1 MKKKI
6 VLLGLMLQ
14 ASSSMFAQTA
24 NSRSD
29 INSMLSSWLIP
40 AIGLLMLGGFIGLV
54 IYNQEA
60 LRGKNGLSKQ
70 DGWISVG
77 EGMIF
82 IVVGIAAIGFIAS
95 KLASMNCKVYRG
107 LDSPCKIKGLLS
119 HYFYIVF
126 CAYLVSFVFVLF
138 SFSSILQKGTVLS
151 FLMEA
156 VIELGIPTALYVYF
170 YRKSD
175 KVKIRKD
182 NRVIT
187 ISNRGLYRALNQRRY
202 GQ

>member
-6 VLLGLMLQ
+6 VLLGLLLQ

-40 AIGLLMLGGFIGLV
+40 AIGLLMLG
-54 IYNQEA
+54 
-60 LRGKNGLSKQ
+60 LSKQ

-95 KLASMNCKVYRG
+95 KLASMN
-107 LDSPCKIKGLLS
+107 
-119 HYFYIVF
+119 
-126 CAYLVSFVFVLF
+126 F
-138 SFSSILQKGTVLS
+138 SI
-151 FLMEA
+151 
-156 VIELGIPTALYVYF
+156 
-170 YRKSD
+170 
-175 KVKIRKD
+175 
-182 NRVIT
+182 
-187 ISNRGLYRALNQRRY
+187 
-202 GQ
+202 

>member
-40 AIGLLMLGGFIGLV
+40 AIGLLGGFIGLV

-95 KLASMNCKVYRG
+95 KLASMN
-107 LDSPCKIKGLLS
+107 
-119 HYFYIVF
+119 
-126 CAYLVSFVFVLF
+126 F
-138 SFSSILQKGTVLS
+138 SI
-151 FLMEA
+151 
-156 VIELGIPTALYVYF
+156 
-170 YRKSD
+170 
-175 KVKIRKD
+175 
-182 NRVIT
+182 
-187 ISNRGLYRALNQRRY
+187 
-202 GQ
+202 

>member
-40 AIGLLMLGGFIGLV
+40 IVSALMLTGFIGLV
-54 IYNQEA
+54 VHNQDA

-82 IVVGIAAIGFIAS
+82 VVLGIAAIGFIAS
-95 KLASMNCKVYRG
+95 KLASMN
-107 LDSPCKIKGLLS
+107 
-119 HYFYIVF
+119 
-126 CAYLVSFVFVLF
+126 F
-138 SFSSILQKGTVLS
+138 SI
-151 FLMEA
+151 
-156 VIELGIPTALYVYF
+156 
-170 YRKSD
+170 
-175 KVKIRKD
+175 
-182 NRVIT
+182 
-187 ISNRGLYRALNQRRY
+187 
-202 GQ
+202 